1 MKTIL
6 LDIGGTFIK
15 CSDSRQFPISSEGSR
30 EGIVTAIRRA
40 IGPMEGLEGI
50 GVAIPGPFDFRSGIF
65 LMEHKFA
72 AVYGESFRELVR
84 IPDSI
89 SIRFMHDVN
98 AALQGNI
105 RLLDLYG
112 QNVALVTLGT
122 GLGFSYSLQGHIFTN
137 EKGSP
142 ARGIWNLPYGG
153 GILEDFVSGRG
164 IRVRYSRKTGDATQ
178 SALSIA
184 KKAFA
189 GEKAALEI
197 YAQTGAILGEALAP
211 ILRELKIDALLMG
224 GQISRSLEL
233 MKTTL
238 QNALPGMPVIKAPE
252 QAVFTGLGTLF
263 ENN

>member
-40 IGPMEGLEGI
+40 IGPMDVLEGI

-65 LMEHKFA
+65 LMEHKFS

-122 GLGFSYSLQGHIFTN
+122 GLGFSY
-137 EKGSP
+137 
-142 ARGIWNLPYGG
+142 
-153 GILEDFVSGRG
+153 
-164 IRVRYSRKTGDATQ
+164 
-178 SALSIA
+178 
-184 KKAFA
+184 
-189 GEKAALEI
+189 
-197 YAQTGAILGEALAP
+197 
-211 ILRELKIDALLMG
+211 
-224 GQISRSLEL
+224 
-233 MKTTL
+233 
-238 QNALPGMPVIKAPE
+238 
-252 QAVFTGLGTLF
+252 
-263 ENN
+263 

>member
-1 MKTIL
+1 
-6 LDIGGTFIK
+6 
-15 CSDSRQFPISSEGSR
+15 
-30 EGIVTAIRRA
+30 
-40 IGPMEGLEGI
+40 
-50 GVAIPGPFDFRSGIF
+50 
-65 LMEHKFA
+65 
-72 AVYGESFRELVR
+72 VR

-122 GLGFSYSLQGHIFTN
+122 GLGFSYALRGHIFTN

-189 GEKAALEI
+189 GEKAALEN

-211 ILRELKIDALLMG
+211 ILQELKIDALLMG

-238 QNALPGMPVIKAPE
+238 QNALPGMPIIKAPE